1 MEQKRFAVLLC
12 AQDSEYVKAKYG
24 GYFGVFVG
32 FLSDEGEIWDVYRV
46 SNGEFPE
53 EEDLDLYDGFVIT
66 GSSSDAHGNDLWVCE
81 LVNLLKKLDSMKKKV
96 LGICFGHQV
105 LGRALGGKTGRSM
118 TGWDIGVRT
127 INLDSSKFHT
137 SLKLPSKLSIIEF
150 HQDEVMMLPPTVEVV
165 ARSSKTKVEM
175 FKSGEHM
182 MGIQGH
188 PEYTKDIVVHLMDR
202 SLKRKC
208 IQDDHV
214 RVGMES
220 IERCNPDREAWKSLC
235 KNFLKG
241 GTPPP
246 TTHHQSPMSKDSALL
261 TMRPV
266 VNRVSSLNVAI

>member
-12 AQDSEYVKAKYG
+12 AQDSEYVQVKYG

-32 FLSDEGEIWDVYRV
+32 FLRDEGEIWDVYRV
-46 SNGEFPE
+46 ANGEFPE

-66 GSSSDAHGNDLWVCE
+66 GSSCDAHGDDLWVCE

-105 LGRALGGKTGRSM
+105 LGRALGGKTGRST

-137 SLKLPSKLSIIEF
+137 SLKVPSKLSIIEF
-150 HQDEVMMLPPTVEVV
+150 HQDEVMMLPPMVEVV
-165 ARSSKTKVEM
+165 ARSSKTQVEM

-188 PEYTKDIVVHLMDR
+188 PEYTKDILVHLMDR
-202 SLKRKC
+202 CVKRNC

-214 RVGMES
+214 QVAMES
-220 IERCNPDREAWKSLC
+220 IENCNPDREAWKSLC
-235 KNFLKG
+235 KTFLKG
-241 GTPPP
+241 TTP
-246 TTHHQSPMSKDSALL
+246 HQSSPMSMDSALL
-261 TMRPV
+261 AMRPV
-266 VNRVSSLNVAI
+266 VNIVSSLNVAM